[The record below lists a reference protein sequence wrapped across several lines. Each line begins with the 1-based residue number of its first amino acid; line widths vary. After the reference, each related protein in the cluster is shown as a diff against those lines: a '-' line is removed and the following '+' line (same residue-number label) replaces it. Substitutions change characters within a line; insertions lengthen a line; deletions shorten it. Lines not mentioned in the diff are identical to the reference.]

1 MERSKILL
9 AVLFVIASLGALA
22 WSVHQS
28 TVSDL
33 DRGIL
38 NAADKAQRASSF
50 TLPEVGTGRTVTLA
64 SETKRGPVV
73 LDFWATWCGPCH
85 SELPHLV
92 AVSDKYKG
100 RVQFFGVNPSDPAP
114 AISAYQKQNGM
125 TYPTLL
131 DAHHTAAF
139 AYGADAFP
147 LVVVIDK
154 NNRIR
159 FAEDGYDPSEDLEKK
174 LSHVLDVLLK
184 E

>member
-1 MERSKILL
+1 MERIKILL
-9 AVLFVIASLGALA
+9 AVLFVLASVGTLF
-22 WSVHQS
+22 WSVRAS

-38 NAADKAQRASSF
+38 NAADKAHPASNF

-92 AVSDKYKG
+92 AVSKKYKG
-100 RVQFFGVNPSDPAP
+100 RAQFLGVNPSDPAA

-159 FAEDGYDPSEDLEKK
+159 FAEDGFDPNEDLETK

>member
-1 MERSKILL
+1 
-9 AVLFVIASLGALA
+9 
-22 WSVHQS
+22 
-28 TVSDL
+28 
-33 DRGIL
+33 
-38 NAADKAQRASSF
+38 
-50 TLPEVGTGRTVTLA
+50 VTLA

-100 RVQFFGVNPSDPAP
+100 RVQFFGVNPSDAAP
-114 AISAYQKQNGM
+114 AISDYHKKNGM

-159 FAEDGYDPSEDLEKK
+159 YAADGYDPSEDLEKK
-174 LSHVLDVLLK
+174 LSHVLDTLLK

>member
-1 MERSKILL
+1 MERFKILL
-9 AVLFVIASLGALA
+9 AVLFVIAALGTLF
-22 WSVHQS
+22 WSVHES

-38 NAADKAQRASSF
+38 NAADKAHPASSF

-64 SETKRGPVV
+64 SETKHGPVV

-92 AVSDKYKG
+92 AVSEKYKG
-100 RVQFFGVNPSDPAP
+100 RVQFFGVNSSDPAA
-114 AISAYQKQNGM
+114 AIAAYQTQNGM
-125 TYPTLL
+125 TYPTLM
-131 DAHHTAAF
+131 DSHHTTAF
-139 AYGADAFP
+139 AYGADAIP

-154 NNRIR
+154 QNRIR

>member
-9 AVLFVIASLGALA
+9 AVLFVIASLGALL
-22 WSVHQS
+22 WSVHES

-33 DRGIL
+33 DRGII
-38 NAADKAQRASSF
+38 NAADKAHPASNF
-50 TLPEVGTGRTVTLA
+50 TLPEVGTGQTVTLA
-64 SETKRGPVV
+64 SETKHGPVV

-85 SELPHLV
+85 NELPHLV

-100 RVQFFGVNPSDPAP
+100 RVQFFGVNPSDPAS

-139 AYGADAFP
+139 AYGADEFP
-147 LVVVIDK
+147 LVVVVDK
-154 NNRIR
+154 NNRLR

-174 LSHVLDVLLK
+174 LSQVLDTLLK